1 MNYLIAVLADRIQAE
16 AAYTDLEKAGI
27 PLAQLSLLGRGYKS
41 ADEFGFIDPKNP
53 ARKQARR
60 LMNFSIPIGFI
71 CGATF
76 ELYTGVRLFPGMGST
91 VLNVVLGGL
100 LGASFGAFGGLFS
113 GGLAGLTAGSG
124 DALVYRN
131 RLNAGKY
138 IVVVKGTEPLTR
150 KATDILQR
158 YDPEN
163 IQGYVEPPD

>member
-1 MNYLIAVLADRIQAE
+1 MNYLIAVLAGRIQAE

-27 PLAQLSLLGRGYKS
+27 PLTQVSILGRGYKS
-41 ADEFGFIDPKNP
+41 ADEFGFIDPKKP
-53 ARKQARR
+53 ARAQARR
-60 LMNFSIPIGFI
+60 LMNVSIPLGLIFGS
-71 CGATF
+71 TF
-76 ELYTGVRLFPGMGST
+76 ELYTGIRLFPGVGT
-91 VLNVVLGGL
+91 VINVVLGGL

-113 GGLAGLTAGSG
+113 GGLAGLTTGSG

-131 RLNAGKY
+131 RLNEGKY

-150 KATDILQR
+150 KATSILQG

>member
-1 MNYLIAVLADRIQAE
+1 MNYLIAVLPDRIQAE

-27 PLAQLSLLGRGYKS
+27 PLSQLSLLGRGYKS
-41 ADEFGFIDPKNP
+41 ADEFGFIDPKQP

-60 LMNFSIPIGFI
+60 LMNFSIPIGFM

-76 ELYTGVRLFPGMGST
+76 ELYTGVRLFSGMGT
-91 VLNVVLGGL
+91 VINVVLGGL

-113 GGLAGLTAGSG
+113 GGLTGLTTGSG

-131 RLNAGKY
+131 RLSAGKY
-138 IVVVKGTEPLTR
+138 IVVVKGPEPLTR
-150 KATDILQR
+150 KATNILR
-158 YDPEN
+158 AYDPEN